1 MDPTPVPGSLVVLDW
16 HRCADSKEHFSRIQ
30 RRNVRKRFGLLEAPV
45 LRPLLAADTVS
56 YKIFLSGKSGVGKT
70 ALAARLAG
78 LPVPSMHHETTGVQ
92 TTVVFWPVKLRE
104 NGRVLFFRLQLWDCG
119 ENTLRRF
126 DHLLPACTEQA
137 DAVLLLFSFTDRT
150 SFDDLSSHLTRSS
163 SPSASTVRLVVGTKF
178 DLFMHTD
185 VTERELREFQ
195 QAWGVPVFRVPGG
208 AGAPG
213 VAGLAEV
220 APLLDALAE
229 HLWHRDVLAAQ
240 SPKPGSGRE

>member
-137 DAVLLLFSFTDRT
+137 DAVLSSHSCPVSLSLSRPVRSRRT
-150 SFDDLSSHLTRSS
+150 LSSSS
-163 SPSASTVRLVVGTKF
+163 SPSRTAPPSMTCPATSR
-178 DLFMHTD
+178 
-185 VTERELREFQ
+185 
-195 QAWGVPVFRVPGG
+195 
-208 AGAPG
+208 GAPVPRPARSG
-213 VAGLAEV
+213 WWW
-220 APLLDALAE
+220 APSSTSSCT
-229 HLWHRDVLAAQ
+229 RT
-240 SPKPGSGRE
+240 